1 MITMHIVV
9 NPNREFHAG
18 GQKGVVTMYPEVGG
32 SGVVELPTT
41 KREPWTLTPPWVNN
55 FVPIN

>member
-1 MITMHIVV
+1 MHIVV